1 MSLIGVLFLL
11 YIWKK
16 RISQYVELAYNNI
29 VTSGSL
35 SYINNE

>member
-29 VTSGSL
+29 VISGGL
-35 SYINNE
+35 PYISNE